1 MSVDWHAEPRLLARY
16 RDGALDPAAAGSV
29 EAHLAACRD
38 CQRAAGDLVD
48 PERLAATWQDVI
60 EVIDQPR
67 PTRVE
72 WLLRQLGVADHTAR
86 LVAATPALTVPWL
99 VSLAVVLGFVAG
111 SAHVRPA
118 GTFWFLLLAP
128 LIPLAG
134 VATAFG
140 PGLDPTYE
148 VGVAA
153 PLRGIRLLLWRA
165 AAVLVASLVV
175 LLPAALALPGLGVT
189 AVAWVLPALA
199 VTVTGLAASSVARPT
214 HAAAGVG
221 AVWILLAL
229 GAEVISAHPLA
240 AFGQAGQ
247 YVALLVLLGAV
258 VVLTV
263 RADAFD
269 MARWTGP

>member
-1 MSVDWHAEPRLLARY
+1 MSSDWHADSRLLARY
-16 RDGALDPAAAGSV
+16 RDGGLDPAAAGSV
-29 EAHLAACRD
+29 ESHLAACRV

-48 PERLAATWQDVI
+48 PERLAATWQGVV

-67 PTRVE
+67 QTRVE
-72 WLLRQLGVADHTAR
+72 RLLRRFGIADHTAR

-99 VSLAVVLGFVAG
+99 ASLAMVLGFVAA
-111 SAHVRPA
+111 SAHVRPV

-128 LIPLAG
+128 LVPLAG

-165 AAVLVASLVV
+165 VAVLVASLVV
-175 LLPAALALPGLGVT
+175 SLPAALALPGLGLR

-199 VTVTGLAASSVARPT
+199 VTVAGLAASSVARPT
-214 HAAAGVG
+214 HAAVGVG
-221 AVWILLAL
+221 GVWTLLAL
-229 GAEVISAHPLA
+229 GAEVVSAHPFA
-240 AFGQAGQ
+240 AFGQTGQ
-247 YVALLVLLGAV
+247 YAAALVLFGAL
-258 VVLTV
+258 VVLMV

>member
-1 MSVDWHAEPRLLARY
+1 MSDWHADPRLLARY
-16 RDGALDPAAAGSV
+16 RDGGLDPAAAGSV
-29 EAHLAACRD
+29 EAHLAACQG
-38 CQRAAGDLVD
+38 CQRTAGELVD
-48 PERLAATWQDVI
+48 AKRLAATWHGVV

-67 PTRVE
+67 LTRVE
-72 WLLRQLGVADHTAR
+72 RLLRRLGLADHTAR
-86 LVAATPALTVPWL
+86 LVAATPALTLPWL
-99 VSLAVVLGFVAG
+99 VSLAVVLGFVAA
-111 SAHVRPA
+111 SAHLRPA

-165 AAVLVASLVV
+165 AAVLVASLGVS
-175 LLPAALALPGLGVT
+175 LPAALTLPGLGLR

-221 AVWILLAL
+221 AIWTLLAL
-229 GAEVISAHPLA
+229 GAEVASAHPFA

-247 YVALLVLLGAV
+247 YAATIVLIGAAV
-258 VVLTV
+258 VLIA

-269 MARWTGP
+269 VARWTGP